1 MTSGAANRLRY
12 RQYTQFLHDGVDQLN
27 LAITP
32 DRLHY
37 FRSRIRRERNRFLIW
52 EVVWLLF
59 AVAAAVPAALWLWSS
74 ISGMEQL
81 PGFAAAVL
89 PDPDNPS
96 ALRNITLAALS
107 FCVFMGAAAI
117 AMGPIIIYGRALND
131 LERANR
137 RLKALRRQQQ

>member
-32 DRLHY
+32 DRVHY
-37 FRSRIRRERNRFLIW
+37 FRSRIRRERNRFLVW

-59 AVAAAVPAALWLWSS
+59 ALAAGVPA
-74 ISGMEQL
+74 L
-81 PGFAAAVL
+81 PVIANLFGLEPLRDFVVTLMPGGYDPNNGGAV
-89 PDPDNPS
+89 
-96 ALRNITLAALS
+96 ALAALS
-107 FCVFMGAAAI
+107 SCVFVGAATI
-117 AMGPIIIYGRALND
+117 AMGPIIIYGSALND

>member
-32 DRLHY
+32 DRVHY
-37 FRSRIRRERNRFLIW
+37 FRSRIRRERNRFLVW

-59 AVAAAVPAALWLWSS
+59 ALAAGVPA
-74 ISGMEQL
+74 L
-81 PGFAAAVL
+81 PVLAPLFGLGPLGDFVQTLMPDGYNPNNGGAV
-89 PDPDNPS
+89 
-96 ALRNITLAALS
+96 ALAALS
-107 FCVFMGAAAI
+107 SCVFVGAAAI
-117 AMGPIIIYGRALND
+117 AMGPIIIYGSALND